1 MWMVLWC
8 TWISQSLWFFYLLS
22 ASVFQKYSL
31 VTLFLHLKYSSV
43 SASAAMST
51 LFSFYEDAIHP
62 SSPGGLVG
70 CFCSHCAVILHVFS
84 KSPSAE
90 TSVPW

>member
-1 MWMVLWC
+1 MVHLDFSV
-8 TWISQSLWFFYLLS
+8 TLVFLSS

-43 SASAAMST
+43 SASTAMST
-51 LFSFYEDAIHP
+51 LFSFYEDAIHLA
-62 SSPGGLVG
+62 SPGGPIG
-70 CFCSHCAVILHVFS
+70 CFCSQCAAILHVFS
-84 KSPSAE
+84 KSPSAG